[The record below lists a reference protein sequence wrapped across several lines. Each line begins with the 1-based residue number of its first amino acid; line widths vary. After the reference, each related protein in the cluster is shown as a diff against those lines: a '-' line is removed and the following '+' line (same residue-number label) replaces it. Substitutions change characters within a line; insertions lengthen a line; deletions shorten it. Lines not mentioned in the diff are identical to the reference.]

1 MAIKMTSADLLK
13 NYFNGVLGRADH
25 HAKEVERVAL
35 SIMGAVI
42 WKSDRDIEVKETPE
56 GGTGNILW
64 FWSNGNKYALYYNH
78 KTRQIELRDRTMRGE
93 TLHKF
98 DNGTTQ
104 DEIFDIFSAL

>member
-1 MAIKMTSADLLK
+1 MAIKMTSAELLK
-13 NYFNGVLGRADH
+13 QYFNGVLGRADH

-42 WKSDRDIEVKETPE
+42 WKSDRDIEVKETSE

-64 FWSNGNKYALYYNH
+64 FWSNDNKYALYYKH
-78 KTRQIELRDRTMRGE
+78 ETKQIELRAKNYRGK

-104 DEIFDIFSAL
+104 DEIFEIFSEL

>member
-1 MAIKMTSADLLK
+1 MAIKMTSAELLK
-13 NYFNGVLGRADH
+13 EYFNGVLGRADH

-64 FWSNGNKYALYYNH
+64 FWCNGNRYALYYKH
-78 KTRQIELRDRTMRGE
+78 ETKQIELRAKNYKGK

-104 DEIFDIFSAL
+104 DEIFDIFSDL